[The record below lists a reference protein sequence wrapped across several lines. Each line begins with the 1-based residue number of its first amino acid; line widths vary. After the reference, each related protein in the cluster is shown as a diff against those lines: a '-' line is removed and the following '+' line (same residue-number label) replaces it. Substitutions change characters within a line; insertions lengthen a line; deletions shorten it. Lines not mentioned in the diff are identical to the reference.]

1 MHWAELLFVVG
12 ETRAREESLS
22 TAFGASG
29 DTSVMRIG
37 VLLEIE
43 DRATFGWVTSESCFG
58 FIFGSSR
65 RYSSRFF
72 VCGSYSALA
81 VPIKGRQMVVPEGM
95 LDGENSTHKSEVV
108 TTLLYAGTLQ
118 VL

>member
-1 MHWAELLFVVG
+1 MHWAELLFVIG
-12 ETRAREESLS
+12 EARAREESLS

-29 DTSVMRIG
+29 DIRVASIG
-37 VLLEIE
+37 VLSEVK
-43 DRATFGWVTSESCFG
+43 DGATLRWVTAKSCLG
-58 FIFGSSR
+58 VILWSSR
-65 RYSSRFF
+65 RYSSRFL

>member
-1 MHWAELLFVVG
+1 MA
-12 ETRAREESLS
+12 
-22 TAFGASG
+22 TAFGAGG

-65 RYSSRFF
+65 GYSGRSL
-72 VCGSYSALA
+72 VGGAYSALA
-81 VPIKGRQMVVPEGM
+81 VPIKGWQVLLPKGM
-95 LDGENSTHKSEVV
+95 LDGEDSTYVSEVV
-108 TTLLYAGTLQ
+108 LTLVYARAL
-118 VL
+118 

>member
-12 ETRAREESLS
+12 EERAREESLA

-29 DTSVMRIG
+29 ETSILSIG
-37 VLLEIE
+37 MLSEVE
-43 DRATFGWVTSESCFG
+43 DGSTLRWVTAKSSFR
-58 FIFGSSR
+58 FIFWSTR
-65 RYSSRFF
+65 RYSSRFL
-72 VCGSYSALA
+72 VCRSYSALA
-81 VPIKGRQMVVPEGM
+81 IPIKGRQMVVPEGM